1 LIVPLSPMDGASAL
15 LQWLLLSL
23 TFTGDDCL
31 SGVGVRG
38 PEVVE
43 SGTQAWVELTCS
55 LVHTRE
61 EWKQLD
67 IKWYRDIH
75 EEPFLQWVPSSGRK
89 PQTIGD
95 RNSRIVVKS
104 RSSNTSI
111 AGQQLVEQV
120 VRIERPGIGQSGD
133 YHCKAATFTHE
144 ETSTHTLT
152 VFDPGVGPALE
163 YSSLPSIVNLS
174 CSVRQV
180 FPEPRLSLS
189 WYSEP
194 DPSFPSYID
203 TSHIEDITTTTVR
216 RGLLYDVTVHTLLPT
231 SSLSQQTVFTCA
243 MLIPGTQFS
252 LKAETMFFP
261 TRSLLPRA
269 SHIAGGPSLQASSV
283 LAFLILLLLCILTAL
298 A

>member
-1 LIVPLSPMDGASAL
+1 MGGLGGL
-15 LQWLLLSL
+15 LRCLLVFL
-23 TFTGDDCL
+23 TFTGDWCL

-38 PEVVE
+38 PGVVE

-55 LVHTRE
+55 LVHTRQ
-61 EWKQLD
+61 EWSQLD

-95 RNSRIVVKS
+95 RKDRLHVKS
-104 RSSNTSI
+104 SSSNTSI
-111 AGQQLVEQV
+111 AGEQLVEQV
-120 VRIERPGIGQSGD
+120 VRIEKPGIGQSGD

-152 VFDPGVGPALE
+152 VFDPGRGPSLE
-163 YSSLPSIVNLS
+163 YSTLPSIVNLS

-180 FPEPRLSLS
+180 FPEPKLGLS

-194 DPSFPSYID
+194 DPDFPSYID

-231 SSLSQQTVFTCA
+231 SSLSQQTVFSCA

-261 TRSLLPRA
+261 TRSLLTRA
-269 SHIAGGPSLQASSV
+269 SQIGGSTSVTPLHLVVLLVAACSLAS
-283 LAFLILLLLCILTAL
+283 IL
-298 A
+298 